1 MKTLR
6 SNLSIPTALV
16 LTALCPALALG
27 GPSDDIRVGAMVIPM
42 DQGAEATSVEV
53 ESYINDALAVYPNYQ
68 LKKTEEL
75 LGTPADEKAA
85 EAMRRFQK
93 GYDES
98 RAAFDAGRYDE
109 AERKLRSTL
118 KEYRRAAAAMS
129 KCVQLCD
136 ALAMY
141 AAILF
146 ARGDVEEARNHILD
160 LTALN
165 PTFQLSPKRFRP
177 NFLALRNVVSTS
189 KVAQMKGTLLVSS
202 RPAGTRVYLDGEFQG
217 HTPVTIT
224 TAPVGKHILR
234 FERPGFVQHGQ
245 IVEILPEET
254 EAKADLTPT
263 AAFRNFDALANKL
276 ANEVAK
282 AGSGGGSGTLAF
294 LAEKFGLD
302 RAVVAVARQLEDSNT
317 TELNLALFDM
327 KKGKKLIARRV
338 SFQGDEFGQLKGEIS
353 RVVTAMMNS
362 VENPVEARPVS
373 DDPLDNKAGTEDW
386 VGEDRGGQRGR
397 AEKKKKGGDPLDERN
412 GMEDW

>member
-1 MKTLR
+1 L
-6 SNLSIPTALV
+6 I
-16 LTALCPALALG
+16 LTSLLPVAALAGPPKDG
-27 GPSDDIRVGAMVIPM
+27 GRGGIRVGAMVIPM
-42 DQGAEATSVEV
+42 DQGAEASSVEV
-53 ESYINDALAVYPNYQ
+53 EGYINDALEVYPNFQ
-68 LKKTEEL
+68 LKKMEEL
-75 LGTPADEKAA
+75 LGTPPDQGAAD
-85 EAMRRFQK
+85 AMRRFQK

-98 RAAFDAGRYDE
+98 RAAYDSGKYDE
-109 AERKLRSTL
+109 AERRLRSTL

-146 ARGDVEEARNHILD
+146 ARGDVEEARNQILD

-165 PTFQLSPKRFRP
+165 PTFELSPKRFRP
-177 NFLALRNVVSTS
+177 NFLTLRGVVASS
-189 KVAQMKGTLLVSS
+189 KLAMMKGTLIVSS
-202 RPAGTRVYLDGEFQG
+202 RPAGTRVFLDGEFQG

-254 EAKADLTPT
+254 EAKADLVPT

-282 AGSGGGSGTLAF
+282 NSNGSGTLSS
-294 LAEKFGLD
+294 LGNKFGID
-302 RAVVAVARQLEDSNT
+302 RAVVAVARQLGDTNT

-327 KKGKKLIARRV
+327 RRGQKLAARRV
-338 SFQGDEFGQLKGEIS
+338 SFQGNEFGQLKGEIS
-353 RVVTAMMNS
+353 RVVTAMVNT
-362 VENPVEARPVS
+362 VENPGEKRPVS

-386 VGEDRGGQRGR
+386 TGDDRGGKAGR
-397 AEKKKKGGDPLDERN
+397 ADQKRKAGDPLDDRN
-412 GMEDW
+412 GTEDW